1 MATPV
6 PHRGKTRHSYADYA
20 ALPEGVPYQL
30 IDGDLIMTPAPNTYH
45 QRVLKQ
51 LGFLLVEFIEKTY
64 RLGEVFLAPTD
75 VYFGEMEVYQP
86 DIIVVARDRLDIIG
100 EVKIEGAPD
109 LVSRS
114 SRPPRRTT
122 ICATRNPCTR
132 AAASR
137 ITVFSNLKMSLKRVI
152 ESPLERRTP
161 GPQGMPG
168 GVVSLGSAVAVH
180 GCVERVVAVPCV
192 TVLPPHCRLF
202 P

>member
-20 ALPEGVPYQL
+20 AVPEGVPYQL

-51 LGFLLVEFIEKTY
+51 LGFLLVEFMEKTH

-86 DIIVVARDRLDIIG
+86 DIIVVARDRLSIIG

-109 LVSRS
+109 LVIEILSPATAYYDLRHKKTVYARCGVKEYWIVDPMEHSIEVYQNEQGTWVLVS
-114 SRPPRRTT
+114 S
-122 ICATRNPCTR
+122 AVS
-132 AAASR
+132 AGQ
-137 ITVFSNLKMSLKRVI
+137 V
-152 ESPLERRTP
+152 ESKLFAGLT
-161 GPQGMPG
+161 
-168 GVVSLGSAVAVH
+168 VSLEQV
-180 GCVERVVAVPCV
+180 
-192 TVLPPHCRLF
+192 F
-202 P
+202 

>member
-6 PHRGKTRHSYADYA
+6 PHHRKTRHSYADYA

-51 LGFLLVEFIEKTY
+51 LGFLLVEFIEKTH

-86 DIIVVARDRLDIIG
+86 DIIIVGRDQLNIIG

-109 LVSRS
+109 LVIEILSPVTAYYDLRHKKTVYARCGVKEYWIVDPMEHSIEIYQNEQGTLVLVS
-114 SRPPRRTT
+114 S
-122 ICATRNPCTR
+122 AVS
-132 AAASR
+132 AGQ
-137 ITVFSNLKMSLKRVI
+137 V
-152 ESPLERRTP
+152 ESKLFT
-161 GPQGMPG
+161 GLT
-168 GVVSLGSAVAVH
+168 VSLEQV
-180 GCVERVVAVPCV
+180 
-192 TVLPPHCRLF
+192 F
-202 P
+202 

>member
-6 PHRGKTRHSYADYA
+6 PHHRKTRHSYADYA

-137 ITVFSNLKMSLKRVI
+137 STGLSIRWSTVSRSTKTNKVRGSSSVPRCQRDRSNRGYLLD
-152 ESPLERRTP
+152 
-161 GPQGMPG
+161 
-168 GVVSLGSAVAVH
+168 
-180 GCVERVVAVPCV
+180 
-192 TVLPPHCRLF
+192 
-202 P
+202 

>member
-51 LGFLLVEFIEKTY
+51 LGFLLVEFIEKTH

-75 VYFGEMEVYQP
+75 VHFGEMDVYQP
-86 DIIVVARDRLDIIG
+86 DIIVVGRDRLNIIG

-109 LVSRS
+109 LVIEILSPATAYYDLRHKKTVYARCGVKEYWIVDPMEHSIEVYQNEQGTWVLVS
-114 SRPPRRTT
+114 S
-122 ICATRNPCTR
+122 AVS
-132 AAASR
+132 AGQ
-137 ITVFSNLKMSLKRVI
+137 V
-152 ESPLERRTP
+152 ESKLFT
-161 GPQGMPG
+161 GLT
-168 GVVSLGSAVAVH
+168 VSLEQV
-180 GCVERVVAVPCV
+180 
-192 TVLPPHCRLF
+192 F
-202 P
+202 

>member
-6 PHRGKTRHSYADYA
+6 PHRGKTSHTYADYA

-51 LGFLLVEFIEKTY
+51 LGFLLVEFIEKTH
-64 RLGEVFLAPTD
+64 RIGEVFLAPTD

-109 LVSRS
+109 LVIEILS
-114 SRPPRRTT
+114 P
-122 ICATRNPCTR
+122 ATAYYDLRHKKAVYARCGVKEYW
-132 AAASR
+132 
-137 ITVFSNLKMSLKRVI
+137 IVD
-152 ESPLERRTP
+152 PLEHSIEIY
-161 GPQGMPG
+161 QNEQEAW
-168 GVVSLGSAVAVH
+168 VLVGSAVSA
-180 GCVERVVAVPCV
+180 GQVES
-192 TVLPPHCRLF
+192 RLF
-202 P
+202 AGLTVILEQVF

>member
-1 MATPV
+1 MVTPV
-6 PHRGKTRHSYADYA
+6 PHGEKTSHTYADYA

-51 LGFLLVEFIEKTY
+51 LGFLLVEFIEKTH

-109 LVSRS
+109 LVIEILS
-114 SRPPRRTT
+114 P
-122 ICATRNPCTR
+122 ATAYYDLRQKKSVYAR
-132 AAASR
+132 
-137 ITVFSNLKMSLKRVI
+137 
-152 ESPLERRTP
+152 
-161 GPQGMPG
+161 G
-168 GVVSLGSAVAVH
+168 GVKEYWIVDPMEHSIEVYQNEQGAWVLVSSAVSA
-180 GCVERVVAVPCV
+180 GQVES
-192 TVLPPHCRLF
+192 RLF
-202 P
+202 AGLSVMLEQVF